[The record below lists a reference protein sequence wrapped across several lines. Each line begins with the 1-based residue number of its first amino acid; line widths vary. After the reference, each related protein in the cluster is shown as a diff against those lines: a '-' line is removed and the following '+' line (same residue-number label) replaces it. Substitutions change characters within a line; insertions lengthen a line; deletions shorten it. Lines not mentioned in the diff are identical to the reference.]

1 MESEMELEQDCQRH
15 ERAVVEICEP
25 ENVIVEDVEF
35 ETSIDS
41 IDYTL
46 CNLDISVAVVDT
58 ESEEVDA
65 EFLEAISE
73 IEGKKSF
80 PCPKCTKICKSKGGL
95 TKHTNSKHRDA
106 VDLPSSTTK
115 SAEQE
120 TRLSEENLAS
130 IVEDIKRKLI
140 KEDLFGSGINSAL
153 KKVSSSKAL
162 FDAVLPIYNQFCRKK
177 NQDKML
183 EDFYGLL
190 PINPNAFLNCTDG
203 KVANLIMIEIPDR
216 LVGFFK
222 VARSREEASSNP
234 TPSLNS
240 AVEIDPSE
248 RGPLSYIAG
257 YIVSKMH
264 QKSRNRK
271 DTCSEELQ
279 ALVRSLKSSESA
291 NNFISARSRGGLVAP
306 CEGLLGI
313 LEEAEISF
321 RKHVGIGD
329 LADTVRNIPVDII
342 CVSTLNSPLVK
353 SLWDNIVLD
362 SGVGKSCSTQ
372 KLLLEN
378 IVKLYLRVRSFSY
391 AKDYISKYKIK
402 GKQAKSKAIRK
413 DLKRRKDS

>member
-1 MESEMELEQDCQRH
+1 MEVEQDYDPAKKA
-15 ERAVVEICEP
+15 AVKVCEQEI
-25 ENVIVEDVEF
+25 VVEDVEF
-35 ETSIDS
+35 ETPSDS
-41 IDYTL
+41 IDHILYG
-46 CNLDISVAVVDT
+46 LDVSVAVVDT
-58 ESEEVDA
+58 ESDEVQT

-80 PCPKCTKICKSKGGL
+80 PCTQCTKICNSKGGL

-106 VDLPSSTTK
+106 VDLPSSTSK

-130 IVEDIKRKLI
+130 IVEDIKTKLT
-140 KEDLFGSGINSAL
+140 KDDLFGGDINSAL
-153 KKVSSSKAL
+153 EKVSSSTAL

-190 PINPNAFLNCTDG
+190 PIDPNVFLHCTDG
-203 KVANLIMIEIPDR
+203 NVANLIMIEIPDR

-222 VARSREEASSNP
+222 VARSRQEASNNP
-234 TPSLNS
+234 TQSVNS
-240 AVEIDPSE
+240 VVEIDPSE

-279 ALVRSLKSSESA
+279 ALVRSLKSSEGA
-291 NNFISARSRGGLVAP
+291 NNFVTARSRGGLVIP

-313 LEEAEISF
+313 LEEAEMLF

-329 LADTVRNIPVDII
+329 INTDTVRNIPVDMI
-342 CVSTLNSPLVK
+342 CFSTLNSPLVK

-362 SGVGKSCSTQ
+362 SGVEKSCSTQ

-378 IVKLYLRVRSFSY
+378 IVKLYLRMRSFSY
-391 AKDYISKYKIK
+391 ARDYISKYKIK
-402 GKQAKSKAIRK
+402 GKQMKSKAIRK
-413 DLKRRKDS
+413 DLKRRKDSC